1 MTAPAG
7 GSLVPLRDE
16 GDLTPL
22 HCVHPVSGSPY
33 CYSAMAHRLPT
44 GRPVFGFEA
53 PGFDGSSEPVRS
65 ITELAELHTASL
77 LADRPHGPYQL
88 LGWSLGGVVAY
99 EMARLLVARGEEVPL
114 LVVVDAALPGTQKVL
129 PDDALARHF
138 LYDFLG
144 VTPER
149 APGIDK
155 ALVGMAPGAEPA
167 EIFAA
172 AEQHGAVPEEFD
184 AEFLLERYALFRTG
198 VLALR
203 RHRFD
208 TVHAGSAI
216 LIKAEESVDGLLDW
230 DPYVERL
237 TVHTAPGD
245 HHSVWQG
252 PGLDAIT
259 GIVDAA
265 LREATPA

>member
-1 MTAPAG
+1 MTATSG

-16 GDLTPL
+16 GGLTPL

-33 CYSAMAHRLPT
+33 CYSAMAHRLPA

-53 PGFDGSSEPVRS
+53 PGFDGSSEPAQS

-77 LADRPHGPYQL
+77 LAARPHGPYQL

-99 EMARLLVARGEEVPL
+99 EMARLLAARGEEVPL
-114 LVVVDAALPGTQKVL
+114 VVIVDAALPGTQKVL

-203 RHRFD
+203 RHQFD
-208 TVHAGSAI
+208 TMHPGSAI

-230 DPYVERL
+230 EPYVERL

>member
-1 MTAPAG
+1 MTSPSG

-16 GDLTPL
+16 GGLTPL

-33 CYSAMAHRLPT
+33 CYSAMAHRLPS

-53 PGFDGSSEPVRS
+53 PGFDGVSEPASS
-65 ITELAELHTASL
+65 IAELAELHTAAL
-77 LADRPHGPYQL
+77 LAERPHGPYQL

-99 EMARLLVARGEEVPL
+99 EMARLLAARGEEVPL
-114 LVVVDAALPGTQKVL
+114 LVIVDAALPGTQAVL
-129 PDDALARHF
+129 PDDQLARHF

-144 VTPER
+144 VTRER

-155 ALVGMAPGAEPA
+155 ALVDVPPGAEPA
-167 EIFAA
+167 VIFAA

-203 RHRFD
+203 RHRLD
-208 TVHAGSAI
+208 GVLPGPAI
-216 LIKAEESVDGLLDW
+216 LIKAEDSVDGLLDW
-230 DPYVERL
+230 EPYVERL

-259 GIVDAA
+259 GIVEAG
-265 LREATPA
+265 LRKATGA

>member
-1 MTAPAG
+1 MTASSD

-33 CYSAMAHRLPT
+33 CYSAMAHRLPS

-53 PGFDGSSEPVRS
+53 PGFDGASEPATS
-65 ITELAELHTASL
+65 IAELAELHTASL
-77 LADRPHGPYQL
+77 LVSRPHGPYQL

-99 EMARLLVARGEEVPL
+99 EMARLLAARGEEVPL
-114 LVVVDAALPGTQKVL
+114 LVIVDAALPGTQAVP
-129 PDDALARHF
+129 PDDELARHF

-144 VTPER
+144 VTRDR

-155 ALVGMAPGAEPA
+155 ALAGMAPGAEPA
-167 EIFAA
+167 EVFAEVERA
-172 AEQHGAVPEEFD
+172 GAVPEEFD

-203 RHRFD
+203 HHRLD
-208 TVHAGSAI
+208 AVHPGSAI
-216 LIKAEESVDGLLDW
+216 LIKAEESVDRLLDW
-230 DPYVERL
+230 SPYVGRL

-245 HHSVWQG
+245 HHSVWRG
-252 PGLDAIT
+252 PGLDAIS
-259 GIVDAA
+259 GIVDRA